1 MVRAE
6 PVKFR
11 TVMFYDLQQDCD
23 PIEARFGACIEEVV
37 FFDPQQASSAQM
49 ENLALSYAA
58 QWEEIAR
65 FWNDSV
71 QMSIDGDFLM
81 PVKIQGHFTTAGE
94 ERNGKM
100 VSEQYSAPLGFV

>member
-1 MVRAE
+1 
-6 PVKFR
+6 
-11 TVMFYDLQQDCD
+11 
-23 PIEARFGACIEEVV
+23 
-37 FFDPQQASSAQM
+37 M

-71 QMSIDGDFLM
+71 QISIDGDFPM
-81 PVKIQGHFTTAGE
+81 PSQNWGHFTVGE

-100 VSEQYSAPLGFV
+100 VSEQYSAPLGFTEVKRGLGFSIPMSWSFSILLFAIWVLRILKK